1 MHADLLKL
9 VIEALEK
16 AQFLDDV
23 ALYLEVVLLDLF
35 YGLAKLTDFDQEHL
49 TNLHRIVHEVWIFF
63 EGHLE
68 RLQIWIVMLWSVHLA
83 LVNLLSSTRRQGT
96 STSAGSSLLAAH
108 RGCALRRSRGLRL
121 GVCSASPRWAAISVG
136 ASCRP
141 ILGRRG
147 SLTY

>member
-1 MHADLLKL
+1 MKL

-16 AQFLDDV
+16 AQFLNDV
-23 ALYLEVVLLDLF
+23 ALNLEVVLLDLF

-68 RLQIWIVMLWSVHLA
+68 RLQIWIVMLWNVHLT

-96 STSAGSSLLAAH
+96 STSGSCLLAAH
-108 RGCALRRSRGLRL
+108 RGGALRSSR
-121 GVCSASPRWAAISVG
+121 
-136 ASCRP
+136 
-141 ILGRRG
+141 
-147 SLTY
+147 